1 MIRFVLTRLNAQEVI
16 GYNSNIPKLGD
27 VKKMKTRNACL
38 WNIFD
43 TSRLIVIIF
52 DEYLFLGLNFR
63 QSDMANKLR

>member
-38 WNIFD
+38 
-43 TSRLIVIIF
+43 
-52 DEYLFLGLNFR
+52 
-63 QSDMANKLR
+63 